1 MDSDRLTLNTT
12 HLARHAAETPA
23 PTADRFAYGLLLVG
37 ALMVL
42 VTCVG
47 YVLAGPVA
55 AMPAGAA
62 SFDAARAATPAATG
76 WMLLASSAGIPGD
89 VVLAIAGLMLARR
102 RDQPPPVTVGWYA
115 LAIVGGV
122 FLVVDTM
129 VGQVLPPLAIGGP
142 EAAAAY
148 AGART
153 LFDALF
159 HMGTFVGGLSGLAL
173 AWSPSGRPR
182 GWGTVMG
189 LSGMLGVIAGAAGL
203 IGWGLPHATGGAVTL
218 VVISLA
224 GWGWAGLKSSSHPS
238 TPLLPRHSG

>member
-1 MDSDRLTLNTT
+1 MDSSHLTLNTT

-23 PTADRFAYGLLLVG
+23 ATADRFAYGLLLVG

-42 VTCVG
+42 VTCTA
-47 YVLAGPVA
+47 YALAGPVA

-62 SFDAARAATPAATG
+62 SFDAARAATPAAVG
-76 WMLLASSAGIPGD
+76 WMLLASWAGMPGD
-89 VVLAIAGLMLARR
+89 VVLAVAGLMLAQRR
-102 RDQPPPVTVGWYA
+102 GQPPQVTAGWYA
-115 LAIVGGV
+115 LAIVGLV
-122 FLVVDTM
+122 FLLVDTM
-129 VGQVLPPLAIGGP
+129 VGQVLPPLATGGP

-173 AWSPSGRPR
+173 AWAPGGRPR
-182 GWGTVMG
+182 GWGPLMG

-203 IGWGLPHATGGAVTL
+203 IGWGLPQATGGAVTL
-218 VVISLA
+218 LVLALA
-224 GWGWAGLKSSSHPS
+224 GWGWAGLRASLH
-238 TPLLPRHSG
+238 T

>member
-1 MDSDRLTLNTT
+1 MDADRLTLNAT

-23 PTADRFAYGLLLVG
+23 ATADRFAYGLLLVG

-76 WMLLASSAGIPGD
+76 WMLLASWAGVPGD
-89 VVLAIAGLMLARR
+89 VVLAVAGLMLAQR
-102 RDQPPPVTVGWYA
+102 RDQPPQVTAGWYA
-115 LAIVGGV
+115 LAVVGLV

-129 VGQVLPPLAIGGP
+129 VGQVLPPLAAGGT

-173 AWSPSGRPR
+173 AWAPSGRPR
-182 GWGTVMG
+182 GWGPLMG
-189 LSGMLGVIAGAAGL
+189 LSGMLGVTAGAAGL

-218 VVISLA
+218 LVLALA
-224 GWGWAGLKSSSHPS
+224 GWGWAGLRAS
-238 TPLLPRHSG
+238 R

>member
-12 HLARHAAETPA
+12 HMARHAAETP
-23 PTADRFAYGLLLVG
+23 ADRFAYGLLLVG

-142 EAAAAY
+142 KAAAAY

-224 GWGWAGLKSSSHPS
+224 GWGWAGLKSSSRPS